1 MKKKKSSIKKN
12 KTNQN
17 ILGCDEC
24 YVGVAKLD
32 TTCEP
37 DTTQYE
43 ISRLW
48 VKA

>member
-12 KTNQN
+12 KTNRN
-17 ILGCDEC
+17 IQGCDEY

-32 TTCEP
+32 MTREP

-48 VKA
+48 VET

>member
-1 MKKKKSSIKKN
+1 MRTPSSHM
-12 KTNQN
+12 N
-17 ILGCDEC
+17 I
-24 YVGVAKLD
+24 GVAKLD

-37 DTTQYE
+37 NMTRHE